1 MDTTQT
7 VKLSRQDLDILRRLG
22 ERKAQI
28 AATSVNAERR
38 AAWYAHDAGGPSARP
53 MVLTEVFGVRD
64 PHPPLD
70 DADLRCRDEWA
81 RRIERSLVLQIY
93 QFEVIKDD
101 HVVEPWMQTNWKVK
115 VGDYGVQAIVH
126 HSTADVP
133 LDARNWDPPIKDI
146 DADFAKLHPRTYSV
160 DRDAT
165 AVEAQRLGEVFK
177 GILPVR
183 IRGKFWWS
191 MGLTW
196 PAIDLIGLENLM
208 LLMYDNPQGLHRLM
222 GFLRDDHLAYAQ
234 WIEGQG
240 LLTLDNQN
248 DYLGSGSIGYTRDL
262 PAPDYHEGGPVRLR
276 DLWVLSE
283 SQETVGVGPELFEQ
297 FIFPYQLSLVERFG
311 KCYYGCCEPVN
322 NRWHILSR
330 LPNLARVSVS
340 PWADEDFMAAACG
353 RRCVYSRK
361 PNPTQISTG
370 RFDEAAIRADLR
382 RTLDATG
389 RHGCR
394 TEIIMKDVHTLHDE
408 PDRLAR
414 WVELARQEIDR
425 RGSR

>member
-7 VKLSRQDLDILRRLG
+7 VKLSQHDLDILRRLG

-28 AATSVNAERR
+28 AADPVNAERR
-38 AAWYAHDAGGPSARP
+38 AAWYAHDAGEPAARP

-64 PHPPLD
+64 AHPPIS
-70 DADLRCRDEWA
+70 DADYHCRDEWA
-81 RRIERSLVLQIY
+81 RRVERSLVLQIY
-93 QFEVIKDD
+93 QFDVLKDD
-101 HVVEPWMQTNWKVK
+101 HVIEPWMQTNWKVK
-115 VGDYGVQAIVH
+115 VSDYGVQPIVH
-126 HSTADVP
+126 QSDADVTMG
-133 LDARNWDPPIKDI
+133 ARNWEPPIKDI
-146 DADFAKLHPRTYSV
+146 EADFHLLHPRTYSV

-165 AVEAQRLGEVFK
+165 ADEVERLEEVFN
-177 GILPVR
+177 GIMPTR
-183 IRGKFWWS
+183 IRGKFWWTT
-191 MGLTW
+191 GLTIQ
-196 PAIDLIGLENLM
+196 AIDLIGLENLM
-208 LLMYDNPQGLHRLM
+208 LFMYDDPEGLHRIM

-234 WIEGQG
+234 WLEGQG
-240 LLTLDNQN
+240 LLTPDNEN

-262 PAPDYHEGGPVRLR
+262 PASDYRKGDPVRLK

-283 SQETVGVGPELFEQ
+283 SQETVGVGPELFEE
-297 FIFPYQLSLVERFG
+297 FIFPYQLSIVERFG

-322 NRWHILSR
+322 NRWHILKR

-340 PWADEDFMAAACG
+340 PWANEDFMAEACG
-353 RRCVYSRK
+353 SRCVYSRK
-361 PNPTQISTG
+361 PSPTQISTG

-382 RTLDATG
+382 RTLEATS

-414 WVELARQEIDR
+414 WVQLAREEIAR
-425 RGSR
+425 